1 MPPSA
6 AGVNFFHRKP
16 GLLAQCGKLWDA
28 HIIGGC
34 HGVCEGQS
42 VFAQKHPQKKASSRN
57 QQPIK
62 LGEYAGKVSWRRVN
76 ERIPGESSRKRPVSI
91 GRVCHIHDLEVKI
104 WGARGGAGM
113 GNKFGGYIYA
123 GDGPVCGGKQ
133 ARPMPGAHPA
143 SRVLPGTGSTPRR
156 DQGNISWFH
165 LIERSQRLTIFRRP
179 RPIPAADCH

>member
-1 MPPSA
+1 M
-6 AGVNFFHRKP
+6 
-16 GLLAQCGKLWDA
+16 
-28 HIIGGC
+28 
-34 HGVCEGQS
+34 CEGQT

-57 QQPIK
+57 QQPIE
-62 LGEYAGKVSWRRVN
+62 LGECAVKVSWRCVN
-76 ERIPGESSRKRPVSI
+76 ERIPGENSRERPVSI
-91 GRVCHIHDLEVKI
+91 GRVCHIHDLEAKV

-123 GDGPVCGGKQ
+123 GDGSVCGGEQ
-133 ARPMPGAHPA
+133 ARPMPGAA
-143 SRVLPGTGSTPRR
+143 SGIKNTAWYGSTPRR